1 MSKNFKEISCN
12 LIEYDYKIKQNND
25 IIDSMGSGTVL
36 IHINGP
42 ICENN
47 VNTIEKIIKLDIRKH
62 ITDISN
68 VLIGDENII
77 IDGFNSKE
85 KSIYCVNETDEISE
99 TNINYKSIGFFIGFI
114 IFSLIGIKMSI
125 NIQSD

>member
-85 KSIYCVNETDEISE
+85 KSIYCANEISE